1 MSLKDLMEA
10 CGGRPVIPLLGS
22 AGAKLTDTSLKQN
35 AFNPVL
41 HARSIQ
47 AVADRFEPDAVFL
60 MMDLSLE
67 AGALGLSVQYPLF
80 QPPTVQDHPV
90 RELEDLEGIRK
101 VDILDDVRIQG
112 YIKALRLLDKASDI
126 PKGVYM
132 SGPFTLAGLL
142 MGTSEL
148 AIATITEP
156 DLVHSLVG
164 FCEGICLRYAKALED
179 AGADII
185 AILEPTATLL
195 SPESFRT
202 FCRGYVQDIIRELSP
217 VSVLHVCGD
226 ASHLIKEMVA
236 TGADGLSLDAPV
248 DLGQAAREVPPDV
261 VVIGNIDPV
270 RVIAQESPE
279 GVSEAT
285 RELLDKMRPH
295 ENFILSTGCDIP
307 YEAPLRNID
316 AFMKEGRL

>member
-1 MSLKDLMEA
+1 MSLKDLMET

-22 AGAKLTDTSLKQN
+22 PGARLTDTSLKQN

-41 HARSIQ
+41 HAGSIQ
-47 AVADRFEPDAVFL
+47 AIADRFEPDAVFL

-67 AGALGLSVQYPLF
+67 AGALGLSIQYPLY

-90 RELEDLEGIRK
+90 RSLQDLEGIRK
-101 VDILDDVRIQG
+101 ADILDDVRIQG
-112 YIKALRLLDKASDI
+112 HIKALELLGKTLDI
-126 PKGVYM
+126 PKGVYV

-142 MGTSEL
+142 MGTSEV

-156 DLVHSLVG
+156 DFLHCLVE
-164 FCEGICLRYAKALED
+164 FCKDICLRYAKALED

-195 SPESFRT
+195 SPESFST
-202 FCRGYVQDIIRELSP
+202 FCGGYVQGIIRELSP
-217 VSVLHVCGD
+217 VSVLHVCGA
-226 ASHLIKEMVA
+226 ASHLIKEMAA

-248 DLGQAAREVPPDV
+248 DLCQAAREVPPDV

-270 RVIAQESPE
+270 RVITQESPE
-279 GVSEAT
+279 GVSKAT
-285 RELLDKMRPH
+285 RELVDEMRPH
-295 ENFILSTGCDIP
+295 RNFILSTGCDIP
-307 YEAPLRNID
+307 YEAPFPNID